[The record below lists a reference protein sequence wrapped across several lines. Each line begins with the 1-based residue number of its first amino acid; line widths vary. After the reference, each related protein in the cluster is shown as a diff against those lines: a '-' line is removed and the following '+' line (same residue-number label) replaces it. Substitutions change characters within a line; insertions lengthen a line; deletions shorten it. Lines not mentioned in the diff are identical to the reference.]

1 VASWKITATTI
12 FCDAVDDEVTVLIY
26 SDFSNK
32 CTGYQK
38 YLKPTKE
45 VNNLLKKR
53 GKRLG
58 RDLACRGLDCPS
70 ITQYKEKLLAEEA
83 DKGSK
88 AAE

>member
-1 VASWKITATTI
+1 VTSWKITATTI
-12 FCDAVDDEVTVLIY
+12 YCDAVADEVTVLVY
-26 SDFSNK
+26 SDFSTK

-45 VNNLLKKR
+45 VNNLLKKK

-58 RDLACRGLDCPS
+58 RKLACQELKCPRVM
-70 ITQYKEKLLAEEA
+70 QYQEKLVAEEA
-83 DKGSK
+83 KKGSK

>member
-1 VASWKITATTI
+1 VASWQITATTI
-12 FCDAVDDEVTVLIY
+12 YCDAVADEVTVVVY
-26 SDFSNK
+26 SDFSAR

-45 VNNLLKKR
+45 VANLLRKK

-58 RDLACRGLDCPS
+58 RELACRGLDCPS
-70 ITQYKEKLLAEEA
+70 VTQYQEKLLAEEA

>member
-1 VASWKITATTI
+1 MASWKITATTI
-12 FCDAVDDEVTVLIY
+12 FCDAVDDEVTVLVY
-26 SDFSNK
+26 SDFSTR

-58 RDLACRGLDCPS
+58 RELACRGLKCPRVM
-70 ITQYKEKLLAEEA
+70 QYQEKIIAEEA
-83 DKGSK
+83 KKSSK
-88 AAE
+88 AAD